1 MPTEGKP
8 QIFELQRGYKTEDV
22 ADKQITGPF
31 TSGGARARGVKS
43 EIFTDVPIPVQFQS
57 KHRPITMYNTNN
69 SNQFGNLEY
78 AALPPQRTT
87 ESPKKPSTLAYP
99 LHPSSNKEFS
109 TVSINTQP
117 LVDVNS
123 EDYRKLF
130 PEESWS
136 KSVELEQ
143 EDEESGRTL
152 NRANGEKTFSLDDAP
167 ENTNSE
173 TSVEEELDRARK
185 ELLEQREKRTML
197 QRRQMEL
204 RKALKEQER
213 KRLETEKHNAEKNL
227 KLLEEKEEIERKI
240 GEERRLRIEAIR
252 KLEQQREM
260 RKKEEEELNK
270 RLRDLKRLQ
279 AEERKRRLESERNLL
294 KKADEERQKEEKELQ
309 EELARQ
315 RIELEK
321 QEKLKLL
328 EEERN
333 KREELQRLREKEEEE
348 MMRQRERTLK
358 EEKRLEQERKR
369 MVVEIE
375 RRQRKWEAQRQRK
388 MEERLERRKARLSRL
403 FSRSSSK
410 EQSEGR
416 KYRRHRR
423 LRKVVVKDTSNDVKV
438 TRKAFSSEARNDDSE
453 RFLGGWASTENQ
465 TTLPFAI
472 FSSAER
478 IHPKPKSPMKEI
490 SMNPS
495 PAEGNSRKPDSE
507 AVTAAPITSTTS
519 VLTNSKPQDDS
530 GYTDTEIKKYYE
542 NYYNEWYRK
551 HKAKPTSKTT
561 KATTTQ
567 APVTLAT
574 PTTRSY
580 QPLPQAP
587 PQPMALPNGR
597 MIQTEPPTN
606 ARNYNALP
614 SAPYGQQYAQ
624 LPPQANGPV
633 PLPYA
638 MGQMPL
644 GQMPLGGGGNLFG
657 IVDPRQS
664 MGNSGITKDQ
674 LDRTCDAIKLA
685 TRAFGIKDAY
695 TFAKKNCMFI
705 KMYYQ
710 NVTCD
715 QIMHVIEYCGPKL
728 KDRRKL
734 KRS

>member
-22 ADKQITGPF
+22 ADKKIAGPF
-31 TSGGARARGVKS
+31 TSGGAKARGVKS

-57 KHRPITMYNTNN
+57 KHRPITMYNNNSN

-109 TVSINTQP
+109 TVSISAQP
-117 LVDVNS
+117 LVDANS
-123 EDYRKLF
+123 EDYRKMF

-143 EDEESGRTL
+143 EDEEPGRTL

-167 ENTNSE
+167 ENANSE

-185 ELLEQREKRTML
+185 ELLEQKEKRTML

-227 KLLEEKEEIERKI
+227 KLLKEKEEIEGKI
-240 GEERRLRIEAIR
+240 REERRLRIEAIR

-279 AEERKRRLESERNLL
+279 VEERKRRLESERNLL

-348 MMRQRERTLK
+348 MMKQRERTLK
-358 EEKRLEQERKR
+358 EEKRLEEERKR

-375 RRQRKWEAQRQRK
+375 RRQRKWEAERQRQ

-403 FSRSSSK
+403 FSRSSSR

-416 KYRRHRR
+416 KHRRHRR
-423 LRKVVVKDTSNDVKV
+423 LRKIVVKDTSNDVKM

-465 TTLPFAI
+465 T
-472 FSSAER
+472 
-478 IHPKPKSPMKEI
+478 
-490 SMNPS
+490 
-495 PAEGNSRKPDSE
+495 
-507 AVTAAPITSTTS
+507 
-519 VLTNSKPQDDS
+519 DDS
-530 GYTDTEIKKYYE
+530 GYTDAEIKKYYE
-542 NYYNEWYRK
+542 NYYNEWYRRHNK
-551 HKAKPTSKTT
+551 TKPTSKTT

-567 APVTLAT
+567 TPVTLAT
-574 PTTRSY
+574 PTTQPHQPLTQAPP

-624 LPPQANGPV
+624 LPPQVNGPV
-633 PLPYA
+633 PLPYI
-638 MGQMPL
+638 MGQIPL
-644 GQMPLGGGGNLFG
+644 GQMPMGSGGNLFG

-664 MGNSGITKDQ
+664 MGNNGITKDQ

-728 KDRRKL
+728 KDHRKL